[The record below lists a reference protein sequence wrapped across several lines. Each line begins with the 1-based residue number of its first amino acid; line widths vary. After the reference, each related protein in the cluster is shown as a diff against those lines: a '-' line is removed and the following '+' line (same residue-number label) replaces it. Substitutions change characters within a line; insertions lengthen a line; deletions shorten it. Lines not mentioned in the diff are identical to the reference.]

1 MRKTDIWIGV
11 LCCFLLIACDGKK
24 QKSLSVN
31 DDNKSLTFTLPEVPI
46 MLQSPEDRLNF
57 MVQHYWDHFNFKDT
71 AYIHVPDITEQA
83 LVDYMDLLNRVPSS
97 LSDSCLI
104 RIMQQASQEKKM
116 FGYFV
121 EIFRR
126 YLFDPNSPLRNEELY
141 EPVCRFLSASSLT
154 DEAARSRAQHDL
166 KLIGMNK
173 VGSIAAD
180 FIYTLPSGMQK
191 RMRDICTP
199 YTLLLFYNPDCH
211 GCAETL
217 ATMKTSA
224 VLNSPHIMKQM
235 KILAFYPDEDREV
248 WTKHQNEIP
257 DGWINSYDKE
267 LTVLT
272 EECYDLKAMPALYLL
287 DKDKKVLLKDAT
299 VKEIEDYLKNKST
312 ERANTFFKMENDP
325 RVTRVGRI
333 IRKYSIDELPQL
345 FNILKGDMSVVGN
358 RPLPIYEAE
367 QLTSDNYIERFMA
380 PSGLTG
386 LWQVEKRGNGGSL
399 SPEERKQL
407 DIKYARTFS
416 FSLDMKIIIRTFT
429 AFIQEENV

>member
-141 EPVCRFLSASSLT
+141 EPVCRFLSDRKST
-154 DEAARSRAQHDL
+154 R
-166 KLIGMNK
+166 
-173 VGSIAAD
+173 
-180 FIYTLPSGMQK
+180 
-191 RMRDICTP
+191 
-199 YTLLLFYNPDCH
+199 
-211 GCAETL
+211 
-217 ATMKTSA
+217 
-224 VLNSPHIMKQM
+224 LNSSH
-235 KILAFYPDEDREV
+235 R
-248 WTKHQNEIP
+248 
-257 DGWINSYDKE
+257 
-267 LTVLT
+267 
-272 EECYDLKAMPALYLL
+272 
-287 DKDKKVLLKDAT
+287 
-299 VKEIEDYLKNKST
+299 
-312 ERANTFFKMENDP
+312 
-325 RVTRVGRI
+325 
-333 IRKYSIDELPQL
+333 
-345 FNILKGDMSVVGN
+345 
-358 RPLPIYEAE
+358 
-367 QLTSDNYIERFMA
+367 
-380 PSGLTG
+380 
-386 LWQVEKRGNGGSL
+386 SL
-399 SPEERKQL
+399 SRMPSS
-407 DIKYARTFS
+407 A
-416 FSLDMKIIIRTFT
+416 
-429 AFIQEENV
+429 

>member
-224 VLNSPHIMKQM
+224 VLNSPHIMK
-235 KILAFYPDEDREV
+235 
-248 WTKHQNEIP
+248 
-257 DGWINSYDKE
+257 
-267 LTVLT
+267 
-272 EECYDLKAMPALYLL
+272 
-287 DKDKKVLLKDAT
+287 
-299 VKEIEDYLKNKST
+299 
-312 ERANTFFKMENDP
+312 
-325 RVTRVGRI
+325 
-333 IRKYSIDELPQL
+333 
-345 FNILKGDMSVVGN
+345 
-358 RPLPIYEAE
+358 
-367 QLTSDNYIERFMA
+367 
-380 PSGLTG
+380 
-386 LWQVEKRGNGGSL
+386 
-399 SPEERKQL
+399 
-407 DIKYARTFS
+407 
-416 FSLDMKIIIRTFT
+416 
-429 AFIQEENV
+429 

>member
-166 KLIGMNK
+166 KLIGMN
-173 VGSIAAD
+173 
-180 FIYTLPSGMQK
+180 
-191 RMRDICTP
+191 
-199 YTLLLFYNPDCH
+199 
-211 GCAETL
+211 
-217 ATMKTSA
+217 
-224 VLNSPHIMKQM
+224 
-235 KILAFYPDEDREV
+235 
-248 WTKHQNEIP
+248 
-257 DGWINSYDKE
+257 
-267 LTVLT
+267 
-272 EECYDLKAMPALYLL
+272 
-287 DKDKKVLLKDAT
+287 
-299 VKEIEDYLKNKST
+299 
-312 ERANTFFKMENDP
+312 
-325 RVTRVGRI
+325 
-333 IRKYSIDELPQL
+333 
-345 FNILKGDMSVVGN
+345 
-358 RPLPIYEAE
+358 
-367 QLTSDNYIERFMA
+367 
-380 PSGLTG
+380 
-386 LWQVEKRGNGGSL
+386 
-399 SPEERKQL
+399 
-407 DIKYARTFS
+407 
-416 FSLDMKIIIRTFT
+416 
-429 AFIQEENV
+429 

>member
-180 FIYTLPSGMQK
+180 FI
-191 RMRDICTP
+191 
-199 YTLLLFYNPDCH
+199 NV
-211 GCAETL
+211 A
-217 ATMKTSA
+217 
-224 VLNSPHIMKQM
+224 
-235 KILAFYPDEDREV
+235 
-248 WTKHQNEIP
+248 
-257 DGWINSYDKE
+257 SYGTIHAGE
-267 LTVLT
+267 
-272 EECYDLKAMPALYLL
+272 
-287 DKDKKVLLKDAT
+287 
-299 VKEIEDYLKNKST
+299 
-312 ERANTFFKMENDP
+312 
-325 RVTRVGRI
+325 
-333 IRKYSIDELPQL
+333 
-345 FNILKGDMSVVGN
+345 
-358 RPLPIYEAE
+358 
-367 QLTSDNYIERFMA
+367 
-380 PSGLTG
+380 
-386 LWQVEKRGNGGSL
+386 
-399 SPEERKQL
+399 
-407 DIKYARTFS
+407 
-416 FSLDMKIIIRTFT
+416 FSL
-429 AFIQEENV
+429 